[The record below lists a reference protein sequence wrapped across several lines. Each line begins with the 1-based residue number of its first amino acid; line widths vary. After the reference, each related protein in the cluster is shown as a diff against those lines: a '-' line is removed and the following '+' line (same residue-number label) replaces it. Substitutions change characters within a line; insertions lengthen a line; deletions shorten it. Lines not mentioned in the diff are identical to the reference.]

1 MKKLAFLTALML
13 IGMNAFSQAVT
24 ELRPFWVKQVPQI
37 PVGANY
43 FVNWGVGEGRTESE
57 ATNMAW
63 ADALQKSLH
72 ELGVVGITAQDINAV
87 AMNGIN
93 AVVKF
98 NRMKRRIV
106 TSTEPIVLSANR
118 VKIYILI
125 QVQRNVNGP
134 DDFYSL
140 NTANFKDTSFN
151 KKMKGYNA
159 QLTGRYPFSARVFVP
174 GMAQLHKGSMGKGLF
189 FIISEAACVGGIVAT
204 ECMRASYDSKIKS
217 THDAGKAAKKRMD
230 EITVSIAGL
239 MGAAPEEIIYTSC
252 ASESNNTALKGIAA
266 LARSRGM
273 HIISTALEHS
283 SVGGCLTALQEQGF
297 EVDLVDIDRN
307 GKIDLEHL
315 RELLRRDTILVS
327 VCLVDSELGTIQ
339 PVSEIAEILRDYP
352 DCRLHVDATQAMG
365 KIPVCLDGI
374 DTLSFT
380 LHKFYGLNGSGILY
394 KKKDLI
400 LEPLI
405 HGGHSTTIYR
415 SGTPALSLA
424 AAAKY
429 ALSDAISHQ
438 KERYETVSGYNRFLR
453 EELSKIPGVSINS
466 PEDAVPHI
474 LNVSVKGIRGTRMQQ
489 ALNEK
494 GICVSVKSACAVEGT
509 PSKAVYAVCRDR
521 NRAMNSFRISLS
533 HLTTKKELDTF
544 LQVFLEC
551 CKERE

>member
-1 MKKLAFLTALML
+1 MIYLD
-13 IGMNAFSQAVT
+13 
-24 ELRPFWVKQVPQI
+24 
-37 PVGANY
+37 Y
-43 FVNWGVGEGRTESE
+43 
-57 ATNMAW
+57 
-63 ADALQKSLH
+63 
-72 ELGVVGITAQDINAV
+72 
-87 AMNGIN
+87 
-93 AVVKF
+93 
-98 NRMKRRIV
+98 
-106 TSTEPIVLSANR
+106 SANTPVSEDVLR
-118 VKIYILI
+118 CFCETE
-125 QVQRNVNGP
+125 RE
-134 DDFYSL
+134 
-140 NTANFKDTSFN
+140 
-151 KKMKGYNA
+151 
-159 QLTGRYPFSARVFVP
+159 
-174 GMAQLHKGSMGKGLF
+174 F
-189 FIISEAACVGGIVAT
+189 FGNPN
-204 ECMRASYDSKIKS
+204 S

-339 PVSEIAEILRDYP
+339 PVSEIAEILRDFP
-352 DCRLHVDATQAMG
+352 GCRLHVDATQAMG

-380 LHKFYGLNGSGILY
+380 PHKFYGLNGSGILY
-394 KKKDLI
+394 KK
-400 LEPLI
+400 
-405 HGGHSTTIYR
+405 
-415 SGTPALSLA
+415 
-424 AAAKY
+424 AKC